1 MFKPCSMRT
10 IDPLREVVM
19 AYCVDLVFGRI
30 KPNIESLSTSSMY
43 PSPPSSKEN
52 SKDSTQ
58 IGLERVEGRRG
69 WEEGRRAMRI
79 PSPVTKS
86 MVSQGSRSFSFFLKT
101 TSLHLLTPPCWHSA
115 LSEFSSTTV
124 NRESVDP
131 EVELTFIFLDALAS
145 LAFKL
150 SVIK

>member
-52 SKDSTQ
+52 SKDST
-58 IGLERVEGRRG
+58 
-69 WEEGRRAMRI
+69 
-79 PSPVTKS
+79 
-86 MVSQGSRSFSFFLKT
+86 
-101 TSLHLLTPPCWHSA
+101 
-115 LSEFSSTTV
+115 
-124 NRESVDP
+124 
-131 EVELTFIFLDALAS
+131 
-145 LAFKL
+145 
-150 SVIK
+150 